1 MKFLKVI
8 KFILKFIVG
17 CILSGMVVAIVG
29 YFYYSQDL
37 PDVVQ
42 LKDVRLQTPM
52 QVLSSDGELIATFGE
67 RRRMPLKYDDMPPVL
82 LNAVIATED
91 SRFYDHYGVDP
102 VGILRAVYIGLK
114 NHSFSQGGST
124 ITQQVA
130 KNFFLTPEKSIGR
143 KIREMIL
150 AIRMEKELSKE
161 EIIALY
167 LNMINFGSRAY
178 GVGSA
183 AYTFFGKD
191 AKDLTLSEAALLA
204 GLPNAPSAYNPIYHP
219 EKALQRRNWVLH
231 RMLDQNFINQQEY
244 EAAIADPLDV
254 SYNVPQIA
262 FSAPYVAEMAR
273 QFMYDKF
280 GENAYT
286 DGYKVYTTITKADQM
301 AATNAITNNV
311 INYDIRHGYR
321 GPERTLWKANE
332 TAWDKEKIMSAL
344 GNYMCYN
351 ELCPAVVVDSNDT
364 KATAI
369 TSDGEQITIPY
380 EGVKWARAYIN
391 DSQQGPLPTTVS
403 SVVKEGQQI
412 WVRKNNNQWQ
422 LAQIPSI
429 NAALV
434 SINADNGQIKALIGG
449 FNYNISKFNRATQ
462 AIRQIG
468 STIKPFIYTA
478 ALDKGLTMSTM
489 LNDAPIM
496 RSNAGSEVWRPKNSP
511 AVYQGPLRLR
521 VGLSLS
527 KNVMMVR
534 ALRAIGVNYAADYL
548 ERFGFPKD
556 NISRHESLA
565 LGSASFTPLQVT
577 RAYATIVNGGYLIT
591 PYLIERIDYSE
602 GGTIYQHTP
611 EIACHD
617 CLVDLSYE
625 KKDNTQA
632 ANLANVENAIQSTG
646 SDEPEQSKL
655 KAEDNMLL
663 PSSDIKFENL
673 INPDGTL
680 AHPVDESKNNQSNYA
695 PHVISSEVAFIMKDA
710 MKSTV
715 WGEPNGNWT
724 ATAWRSKALGRKDI
738 GGKTGTTN
746 ASKDVWFAGFGANIV
761 TVVWLGFDD
770 HRRELGKARRDTL
783 SDNSYISAE
792 GGAVTA
798 NPVWNDYMKVAL
810 KDIPEQQ
817 DIKPASVIPVLIDRK
832 TGLLAP
838 QPGPD
843 SIMEYFIEGTEPT
856 KYPTTEV
863 GTKVTDADGNTSE
876 LF

>member
-1 MKFLKVI
+1 MKFLKV
-8 KFILKFIVG
+8 LKFLLKFAIG
-17 CILSGMVVAIVG
+17 CILSGMVVAIAG
-29 YFYYSQDL
+29 YYYYSQDL

-67 RRRMPLKYDDMPPVL
+67 RRRIPLKYEDIPPVVL
-82 LNAVIATED
+82 QAVIATED
-91 SRFYDHYGVDP
+91 SRFYDHFGVDP
-102 VGILRAVYIGLK
+102 VGILRAMYIGLK
-114 NHSFSQGGST
+114 NRSFSQGGST

-183 AYTFFGKD
+183 AYTFFGKQPD
-191 AKDLTLSEAALLA
+191 ELTISEAALLA

-219 EKALQRRNWVLH
+219 DRALTRRNWVLH
-231 RMLDQNFINQQEY
+231 RMLDQGFIDQQQY
-244 EAAIADPLDV
+244 EHAIAEPL
-254 SYNVPQIA
+254 NVAYHVPKIA

-280 GENAYT
+280 GEQAYT
-286 DGYKVYTTITKADQM
+286 DGYKVYTTISKLDQVT
-301 AATNAITNNV
+301 ATNAIHDQV

-321 GPERTLWKANE
+321 GPERTLWKADE
-332 TAWDKEKIMSAL
+332 AAWSEDKILSAL

-351 ELCPAVVVDSNDT
+351 ELCPAVVIKDNDT
-364 KATAI
+364 QATALL
-369 TSDGEQITIPY
+369 SDGKKIQISFD
-380 EGVKWARAYIN
+380 GVKWARAYIN
-391 DSQQGPLPTTVS
+391 DNQQGPLPTTVS
-403 SVVKEGQQI
+403 SVIKAGQQI
-412 WVRKNNNQWQ
+412 WVKQQDNQWM

-429 NAALV
+429 NGSLV
-434 SINADNGQIKALIGG
+434 SINSDNGQIRALVGG

-496 RSNAGSEVWRPKNSP
+496 RTNAGSDAWRPKNSP
-511 AVYQGPLRLR
+511 PVYQGPLRLR
-521 VGLSLS
+521 VGLSMS

-534 ALRAIGVNYAADYL
+534 TLRAIGVDYAATYL

-577 RAYATIVNGGYLIT
+577 RAYAVLANGGYLVT
-591 PYLIERIDYSE
+591 PYLIDRIEYSE
-602 GGTIYQHTP
+602 GGVIYQHAP

-617 CLVDLSYE
+617 CLIELADENRDRQV
-625 KKDNTQA
+625 
-632 ANLANVENAIQSTG
+632 NLDNVENVIQSSG
-646 SDEPEQSKL
+646 ADEPEQSKL
-655 KAEDNMLL
+655 KADDSMLL
-663 PSSDIKFENL
+663 PDPSIPFDRL
-673 INPDGTL
+673 INPDGSVAQAIDENKTKG
-680 AHPVDESKNNQSNYA
+680 PVYA
-695 PHVISSEVAFIMKDA
+695 PHVISSDIAFIIKDA
-710 MKSTV
+710 LKSTI
-715 WGEPNGNWT
+715 WGDPNGLWT
-724 ATAWRSKALGRKDI
+724 GTAWRSKSLGRKDI

-746 ASKDVWFAGFGANIV
+746 SSKDVWFAGFGANIV
-761 TVVWLGFDD
+761 TTVWLGFDD

-783 SDNSYISAE
+783 SNNSYIAAE

-798 NPVWNDYMKVAL
+798 NPVWNDYMSVIL
-810 KDIPEQQ
+810 KDIPQQQ
-817 DIKPASVIPVLIDRK
+817 DIKPATVISVLIDK
-832 TGLLAP
+832 KSGLLAT
-838 QPGPD
+838 QPGND
-843 SIMEYFIEGTEPT
+843 AIMEYFIEGTEPT
-856 KYPTTEV
+856 KYATKEV
-863 GTKVTDADGNTSE
+863 GTKVTDENGNTSE

>member
-1 MKFLKVI
+1 MKLLKVFKFL
-8 KFILKFIVG
+8 LKFIAG
-17 CILSGMVVAIVG
+17 CILSGMVIAIAG

-37 PDVVQ
+37 PDVIQ

-52 QVLSSDGELIATFGE
+52 QVLSSEGELIASFGE
-67 RRRMPLKYDDMPPVL
+67 RRRIPLKYDAIPPVL

-91 SRFYDHYGVDP
+91 SRFYEHYGVDP
-102 VGILRAVYIGLK
+102 IGILRAMYIGLK

-150 AIRMEKELSKE
+150 AIRIEKELSKQ

-183 AYTFFGKD
+183 AYTFFGKE
-191 AKDLTLSEAALLA
+191 ANELTLSEAALLA

-231 RMLDQNFINQQEY
+231 RMLDQNFIDQQQY
-244 EAAIADPLDV
+244 EAAIAEPLDV
-254 SYNVPQIA
+254 AYHVPKIA

-280 GENAYT
+280 GEKAYT
-286 DGYKVYTTITKADQM
+286 DGYKVYTTISKVDQV
-301 AATNAITNNV
+301 AATNSVTNNV
-311 INYDIRHGYR
+311 INYDMRHGYR
-321 GPERTLWKANE
+321 GPEKTLWKPSE
-332 TAWDKEKIMSAL
+332 QAWNKEKILAAL
-344 GNYMCYN
+344 DNYMCYG
-351 ELCPAVVVDSNDT
+351 ELCPAVVISSDDK
-364 KATAI
+364 KALAI
-369 TSDGEQITIPY
+369 MADGKQITIPFD
-380 EGVKWARAYIN
+380 GVKWARAYIDDN
-391 DSQQGPLPTTVS
+391 QQGPLPTAVS
-403 SVVKEGQQI
+403 SVIKVGQQI
-412 WVRKNNNQWQ
+412 WVRKQEQYWQ
-422 LAQIPSI
+422 LSQIPSI

-449 FNYNISKFNRATQ
+449 FNYNLSKFNRATQ

-478 ALDKGLTMSTM
+478 ALDKGLTMATM
-489 LNDAPIM
+489 LNDAPIL
-496 RSNAGSEVWRPKNSP
+496 RSNAGSEAWRPKNSP

-521 VGLSLS
+521 VGMGMS

-548 ERFGFPKD
+548 ERFGFPRE
-556 NISRHESLA
+556 NIPRHESLA

-577 RAYATIVNGGYLIT
+577 RAYATLANGGYLIT
-591 PYLIERIDYSE
+591 PYLIDRIEYSE
-602 GGTIYQHTP
+602 GGVIYQHAP

-617 CLVDLSYE
+617 CLIELSYE
-625 KKDNTQA
+625 NKDNKQ
-632 ANLANVENAIQSTG
+632 ANLANVENAIQSSG

-663 PSSDIKFENL
+663 PSADIPFERL
-673 INPDGTL
+673 INPDGSVAQTI
-680 AHPVDESKNNQSNYA
+680 DESKNTGPNYA
-695 PHVISSEVAFIMKDA
+695 PHVISSEVAFLMKDA
-710 MKSTV
+710 MKSTI
-715 WGEPNGNWT
+715 WGEPNGDWT
-724 ATAWRSKALGRKDI
+724 ATAWRSKSLGRKDI

-761 TVVWLGFDD
+761 TTVWLGFDD

-783 SDNSYISAE
+783 NDNSYISAE

-798 NPVWNDYMKVAL
+798 NPVWNDYMKVVL
-810 KDIPEQQ
+810 KDVPVQQ
-817 DIKPASVIPVLIDRK
+817 DIKPASIISILIDKK

-838 QPGPD
+838 QSGND
-843 SIMEYFIEGTEPT
+843 ALMEYFIEGTEPQ
-856 KYPTTEV
+856 KYPTQEV
-863 GTKVTDADGNTSE
+863 GTKVTDAEGNTSE